1 MKKWFLR
8 LLVALM
14 AFTFSVGLTGVL
26 RFFFGGVPAIDMSVP
41 EDTRPFT
48 DFEADHAQIA
58 AIYNEYGAA
67 QTRHDRAFFERVEA
81 ENFML
86 FVGSEHL
93 TREQDI
99 QWLESQPSDLS
110 YEVHVSHIKV
120 FGNSAVSRGYML
132 VTYANGETAE
142 WPFIDVWV
150 NHNGAWQIQSTT
162 SSD

>member
-14 AFTFSVGLTGVL
+14 AFTFSVVLTGVF
-26 RFFFGGVPAIDMSVP
+26 RFFFGGGPAIAMSVP
-41 EDTRPFT
+41 VESRPFS
-48 DFEADHAQIA
+48 DFDSDHAQIA

-81 ENFML
+81 ENFTL
-86 FVGSEHL
+86 FVGTERL

-99 QWLESQPSDLS
+99 QWMEGQPSDLT

-150 NHNGAWQIQSTT
+150 NRNGAWQIQSTT

>member
-8 LLVALM
+8 LFVALL
-14 AFTFSVGLTGVL
+14 AFTFSVVLTGVL
-26 RFFFGGVPAIDMSVP
+26 RFFFGGSPAIAMSVP
-41 EDTRPFT
+41 TDTRPFM
-48 DFEADHAQIA
+48 DFESDHARIA

-67 QTRHDRAFFERVEA
+67 QTRHDRDFFERVEA

-86 FVGSEHL
+86 FVGTERL
-93 TREQDI
+93 NREQDI
-99 QWLESQPSDLS
+99 QWMEGQPSDLT
-110 YEVHVSHIKV
+110 YDVRVSHIKV

-132 VTYANGETAE
+132 VTYGNGETAE

-150 NHNGAWQIQSTT
+150 NHNGTWQIQSTT